1 LKKQKM
7 GKRVDWLITQ
17 LKIVGGAETFVRY
30 AAPRLCL
37 DGWELRIIT
46 MVSGG
51 VLVDELRHNNVP
63 VLELGMKRKADTGAL
78 LRLIRLW
85 KQDKPD
91 ILHTHLYHAGITGRI
106 FGSWLKIKPI
116 VVHQHGPEVERNR
129 FHTWLDASTSP
140 RVTQFIASCFAVSCT
155 MQDREGIPSQ
165 KIKVIYNGIRI
176 PNRFDTAK
184 PIEWQEPE
192 GSITIACVGRFIPE
206 KGQEQLLDAMAI
218 LKSNGYSPHLVFF
231 GDGPLLNHIKSQS
244 QKYGLS
250 SHVTY
255 MGVRRDILE
264 WLPHFDIFVLPSEWE
279 GVSLALLE
287 AMASRLPVIATAV
300 GGTPEVVFD
309 YESGILVPLGDV
321 SALADALIVL
331 IDNPNLRTRIGEAA
345 HQRISQEFTIDQ
357 SVNKISLLYD
367 RLLIDSRSLG

>member
-1 LKKQKM
+1 M

-30 AAPRLCL
+30 TAPCL
-37 DGWELRIIT
+37 RSYGWDLRVIT

-78 LRLIRLW
+78 FRLVRLW

-106 FGSWLKIKPI
+106 FGSWLNIKPI
-116 VVHQHGPEVERNR
+116 IVHQHGPEVERNGFR
-129 FHTWLDASTSP
+129 TWLDASTSP
-140 RVTQFIASCFAVSCT
+140 SVTQFIASCHAVSHI
-155 MQDREGIPSQ
+155 MQDREDIYAH
-165 KIKVIYNGIRI
+165 KIDVIYNGIII
-176 PNRFDTAK
+176 PDLFDTAK

-192 GSITIACVGRFIPE
+192 GSTTIACVGRFMPE
-206 KGQEQLLDAMAI
+206 KGQEYLLNAMAI

-231 GDGPLLNHIKSQS
+231 GDGPLLNHIKSLS
-244 QKYGLS
+244 QKYGMS
-250 SHVTY
+250 SQITF

-264 WLPHFDIFVLPSEWE
+264 WLPHFDIFVLPSAWE

-287 AMASRLPVIATAV
+287 AMASGLPVIATAV
-300 GGTPEVVFD
+300 GGTPEVVID
-309 YESGILVPLGDV
+309 YESGILVPSGAV
-321 SALADALIVL
+321 SALADALIEL
-331 IDNPNLRTRIGEAA
+331 IDNPDLRTRIGEAA
-345 HQRISQEFTIDQ
+345 HQRISQEFTVDQ
-357 SVNKISLLYD
+357 SVNKISHLYD
-367 RLLIDSRSLG
+367 RLSIESRSQG